1 MLPKPARAEVFLID
15 WSGTSSSA
23 PSRLIYDFFIPIHI
37 RSGGARHFEWSK
49 TAAAVDRTGIPSLF
63 AISSFSMRSETTALP
78 ASSLVWRAVLRR
90 DRRYDG
96 QFVYAAVTTSIY
108 CRPSCP
114 ARTPRRRN
122 TLIFRSPRDA
132 EKQGYIACLRCHPQW
147 LLTPAEAK
155 IVAALRYIDIHSDQ
169 VITLKTLSHASGLSA
184 HHLRETFKTFV
195 GLSPKSFCDLRRIA
209 TFKALVKAGESISRA
224 CYEAG
229 FGSSR
234 SLYEK
239 TRQFLGMT
247 PAAYQRGGRG
257 VHIRFLICTFAFG
270 AILIARTRI
279 GVCAVL
285 FGDNDRALVN
295 ELSREFPQARIER
308 ESRVK
313 GAMISG
319 VEVDPL
325 VLKLPTSLRAR
336 VVQAKLFNLS
346 N

>member
-1 MLPKPARAEVFLID
+1 MLPL
-15 WSGTSSSA
+15 
-23 PSRLIYDFFIPIHI
+23 SRP
-37 RSGGARHFEWSK
+37 
-49 TAAAVDRTGIPSLF
+49 
-63 AISSFSMRSETTALP
+63 
-78 ASSLVWRAVLRR
+78 VWRAVLRR

-96 QFVYAAVTTSIY
+96 KFVYAAVTTSIY

-122 TLIFRSPRDA
+122 TLIFRSARDA
-132 EKQGYIACLRCHPQW
+132 EEQGYIACLRCHPQCS
-147 LLTPAEAK
+147 LTPAEAK
-155 IVAALRYIDIHSDQ
+155 IVAALRYIEIHSDQ

-184 HHLRETFKTFV
+184 HHLRETFKMFV
-195 GLSPKSFCDLRRIA
+195 GLSPKSFCDVHRIA
-209 TFKALVKAGESISRA
+209 TFKALVKTGESISGA
-224 CYEAG
+224 CYQAG

-239 TRQFLGMT
+239 ARQFLGMT

-257 VHIRFLICTFAFG
+257 VHIRFLICPSAFG

-295 ELSREFPQARIER
+295 ELSKEFPQARVER
-308 ESRVK
+308 ESCVK
-313 GAMISG
+313 SAMISG
-319 VEVDPL
+319 VDLGPL
-325 VLKLPTSLRAR
+325 VLKLPASLRAR